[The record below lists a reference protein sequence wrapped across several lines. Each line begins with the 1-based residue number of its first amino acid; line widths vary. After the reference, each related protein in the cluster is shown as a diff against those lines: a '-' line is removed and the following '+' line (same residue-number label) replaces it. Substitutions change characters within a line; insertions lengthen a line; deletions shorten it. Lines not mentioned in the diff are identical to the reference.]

1 MKTINPKKF
10 VTIAVVGLSLAIT
23 TKLLSAQPPQNAAL
37 FYYQAFMLSQEPQD
51 QATLRALGEL
61 LKGRPEP
68 NETVGKYIEKNRPA
82 LDLVIAAGQIPNC
95 DWGLDFSQGTS
106 MQIPHLSPLRRLSK
120 IVLAEA
126 KVFAAQ
132 RQYGTALSRCLTAHK
147 MAAHAGDDMII
158 SFLVGISIA
167 DMTNEC
173 IQAIL
178 SEMPQDRQ
186 ILYWLKEEL
195 AKVEKRPAT
204 LVKLKNS
211 IMNDANSTAIDLTKD
226 KIDQVLSVFLAPMV
240 GLSGDNSAPRQTS
253 QTRREKEQPDFDL
266 ENAAVERVGAADEH
280 FFERNRAYWQEHA
293 ASAVAALD
301 LPYAEACRKL
311 KELDDRPRKD
321 AVHNTDATLT
331 AILVPACYRI
341 CHYEVKRNTF
351 HNAIVTAVDIYIVK
365 AQTGRLPDALP
376 PGSPKD
382 LFSGKDFEYQT
393 KPGGFVLRCR
403 AKDLD
408 KDKKIHE
415 YEFKVKK

>member
-1 MKTINPKKF
+1 MKTINPRKF

-82 LDLVIAAGQIPNC
+82 LDLVIAAGKIANC

-167 DMTNEC
+167 DMANEC

-178 SEMPQDRQ
+178 SEMPQDLQ
-186 ILYWLKEEL
+186 TLNWLKKEL
-195 AKVEKRPAT
+195 AEVEKRPLT

-211 IMNDANSTAIDLTKD
+211 IENDAKSTLIDLTKD
-226 KIDQVLSVFLAPMV
+226 KIDKVLSVFLEPIV
-240 GLSGDNSAPRQTS
+240 GLSADNVPKKQKSDA
-253 QTRREKEQPDFDL
+253 KEDTGANAYDFNKVVLD
-266 ENAAVERVGAADEH
+266 RIRAADEQ

-293 ASAVAALD
+293 ASVIAALD
-301 LPYAEACRKL
+301 LPYAQAYHKL
-311 KELDDRPRKD
+311 KDLGDKPNKD
-321 AVHNTDATLT
+321 ALENTDATLT
-331 AILVPACYRI
+331 AVLVPACYKI
-341 CHYEVKRNTF
+341 CHYEVKRTTF

-415 YEFKVKK
+415 YEFKVAN